1 MVELTYQR
9 VCIDK
14 IDDIEMIEDS
24 YLNFESAV
32 KA

>member
-1 MVELTYQR
+1 MVELTYLR